1 MKSFLYLSVFLL
13 AIGSLDGLPSGLSDQ
28 SKADAINCTPTDGW
42 QTIFTYQNGLSSSVT
57 ASYRKTVGTRWESG
71 TPSSADA
78 AAFFKR
84 FGDVL
89 GEKNHTWVVFK
100 ITIAYSLFH

>member
-42 QTIFTYQNGLSSSVT
+42 QTIFTYQNGLSSSVI

-89 GEKNHTWVVFK
+89 GK
-100 ITIAYSLFH
+100 